1 MNTEDML
8 EALTRVRPDMLNK
21 ETRLLFDTIMKEF
34 DKRDAYKN
42 ALEEIEK
49 YVIDY
54 TDNKKI
60 ITYEQYKR
68 EILNIINKVKGS
80 DK

>member
-1 MNTEDML
+1 ML
-8 EALTRVRPDMLNK
+8 EALTKVRPDMLNK
-21 ETRLLFDTIMKEF
+21 ETRLLFDTIMQEF

-42 ALEEIEK
+42 ALEEIED

>member
-8 EALTRVRPDMLNK
+8 EALTKVRPDMLNK
-21 ETRLLFDTIMKEF
+21 ETRLFFDTIMQEF

-42 ALEEIEK
+42 ALEEIED

>member
-8 EALTRVRPDMLNK
+8 ETLTRVRPDMLNK